1 MEIPPDSHVRPN
13 PVAASTSKT
22 TTPKIDN
29 TSSGRDIK
37 TAQNQTTNANQSDTS
52 LAADKTVNAI
62 EEASKPQLDDSMA
75 EKMAMYFQNVNR
87 ELKFQVDN
95 EGGDP
100 IVIIIDKESGDVI
113 RQVPAQELLDINESL
128 AKYPPVSLSQKV

>member
-1 MEIPPDSHVRPN
+1 MEIPPDSHLRPN
-13 PVAASTSKT
+13 LVAT
-22 TTPKIDN
+22 TNNKPDN
-29 TSSGRDIK
+29 TSSSRD
-37 TAQNQTTNANQSDTS
+37 TSAAQKQSSISKQPDTS
-52 LAADKTVNAI
+52 LAPDKTVNAKD
-62 EEASKPQLDDSMA
+62 ESPKPQLDESMV

>member
-1 MEIPPDSHVRPN
+1 MEIPPDSPMRPIPVTTSSN
-13 PVAASTSKT
+13 PNDTS
-22 TTPKIDN
+22 
-29 TSSGRDIK
+29 SSGRDIN
-37 TAQNQTTNANQSDTS
+37 TAQKNINLTKQPETS
-52 LAADKTVNAI
+52 LVSDETANAQG
-62 EEASKPQLDDSMA
+62 ETSRPQPDEAMA

-87 ELKFQVDN
+87 ELKFEVDN

-100 IVIIIDKESGDVI
+100 IVIIIDKASGEVI

>member
-1 MEIPPDSHVRPN
+1 MEIPPDSHVRPI
-13 PVAASTSKT
+13 PVTASTN
-22 TTPKIDN
+22 PNN
-29 TSSGRDIK
+29 TSSSGRDGRDVIATQK
-37 TAQNQTTNANQSDTS
+37 NSVTTNQADPP
-52 LAADKTVNAI
+52 LATDKTTKPQDETA
-62 EEASKPQLDDSMA
+62 KPQLDEALA

-87 ELKFQVDN
+87 ELKFQVDS

>member
-1 MEIPPDSHVRPN
+1 MEIPPDSHVRPI
-13 PVAASTSKT
+13 PVT
-22 TTPKIDN
+22 TTNNSNN
-29 TSSGRDIK
+29 TSTPSHDVSSTQK
-37 TAQNQTTNANQSDTS
+37 HSQTSNQAEQP
-52 LAADKTVNAI
+52 LATDKLAKPQD
-62 EEASKPQLDDSMA
+62 EATKPQLDEALA

>member
-1 MEIPPDSHVRPN
+1 MEIPPDNMRPLPAN
-13 PVAASTSKT
+13 PSNS
-22 TTPKIDN
+22 
-29 TSSGRDIK
+29 
-37 TAQNQTTNANQSDTS
+37 SDTS
-52 LAADKTVNAI
+52 SPSRDGRNVNAALQNSKVESQLGQSLLTDKTANSQSETV
-62 EEASKPQLDDSMA
+62 KPQLDEAMA

-87 ELKFQVDN
+87 ELKFEVDN

-113 RQVPAQELLDINESL
+113 RQVPAQELLDLNESL

>member
-1 MEIPPDSHVRPN
+1 MEIPPDSSIRPLPLTSNN
-13 PVAASTSKT
+13 P
-22 TTPKIDN
+22 
-29 TSSGRDIK
+29 
-37 TAQNQTTNANQSDTS
+37 SDTS
-52 LAADKTVNAI
+52 SPSRDGRSANAVQKNNQTDPSGQPLVGDKATNSQDAAT
-62 EEASKPQLDDSMA
+62 KPQLDEAMA

>member
-1 MEIPPDSHVRPN
+1 MEIPPDSHMRPLPITTSNN
-13 PVAASTSKT
+13 PA
-22 TTPKIDN
+22 DN
-29 TSSGRDIK
+29 SSSHRDGRDVNATQK
-37 TAQNQTTNANQSDTS
+37 NSQTVNQSTQT
-52 LAADKTVNAI
+52 LATDKTVNSPD
-62 EEASKPQLDDSMA
+62 ETVKPQFDEAMA

-87 ELKFQVDN
+87 ELKFEVDN
-95 EGGDP
+95 DGGDP

>member
-1 MEIPPDSHVRPN
+1 MEIPPDSHVRPI
-13 PVAASTSKT
+13 PVATTNNSNDTS
-22 TTPKIDN
+22 
-29 TSSGRDIK
+29 SSGRDGRDVIATK
-37 TAQNQTTNANQSDTS
+37 KNSLTPNQSEHP
-52 LAADKTVNAI
+52 LANDKLAKSQD
-62 EEASKPQLDDSMA
+62 EAAKPQFDEALA

-87 ELKFQVDN
+87 ELKFEVDN

>member
-1 MEIPPDSHVRPN
+1 MEIPPDSHVRPI
-13 PVAASTSKT
+13 PVT
-22 TTPKIDN
+22 TTNNSND
-29 TSSGRDIK
+29 TSGRDGRDVIATQK
-37 TAQNQTTNANQSDTS
+37 NSLTPNQSEQP
-52 LAADKTVNAI
+52 LANDKLAKSQD
-62 EEASKPQLDDSMA
+62 EAAKPQLDEALA

-100 IVIIIDKESGDVI
+100 IVIIIDKESGDII

>member
-1 MEIPPDSHVRPN
+1 MEIPPDNMRPLPVTSNN
-13 PVAASTSKT
+13 P
-22 TTPKIDN
+22 
-29 TSSGRDIK
+29 
-37 TAQNQTTNANQSDTS
+37 SDTS
-52 LAADKTVNAI
+52 SPSRDGRSANAVQKTNQTDQSGQPLVGDK
-62 EEASKPQLDDSMA
+62 ASNSPNDTPKHQLDEAMA

-100 IVIIIDKESGDVI
+100 IVIIIDKASGDVI

>member
-1 MEIPPDSHVRPN
+1 MEIPPDSHVRPLT
-13 PVAASTSKT
+13 VTASK
-22 TTPKIDN
+22 
-29 TSSGRDIK
+29 
-37 TAQNQTTNANQSDTS
+37 NATDTS
-52 LAADKTVNAI
+52 LTSNRDANAVQHNGHMAKPSEQPLATDKLA
-62 EEASKPQLDDSMA
+62 KPQDEATKPQFDEALA